1 MTRAF
6 ATTCDVMLVQ
16 IPNLALD
23 SNIVAQFLQR
33 MSNDLMTFS
42 DMFDDLFFD
51 DDNGMSVESIICR
64 DIVRR
69 PIAPSCA

>member
-1 MTRAF
+1 
-6 ATTCDVMLVQ
+6 MLVQ

-23 SNIVAQFLQR
+23 SDIVAQFLQR

-42 DMFDDLFFD
+42 DMIDDMFFD
-51 DDNGMSVESIICR
+51 DDSGMSVESIICR